1 MKLSLS
7 RLLETSKFISTDAGQ
22 QLADFIEYVA
32 DLAEN
37 TIRALQN
44 QLTFQDNFNAKVS
57 LVSLKHNVEQIV
69 NTDLKRPIGIIPL
82 QTVSTTTG
90 VDSIIWYINN
100 SGQTVVKVG
109 LVGAPAAAVDVTLA
123 ILFP

>member
-1 MKLSLS
+1 MKMNIS
-7 RLLETSKFISTDAGQ
+7 RLLETSKFASTDAGQ
-22 QLADFIEYVA
+22 QLADFIQYVA

-37 TIRALQN
+37 VIRALQN

-57 LVSLKHNVEQIV
+57 TISLKHNVEQVV
-69 NTDLKRPIGIIPL
+69 NTDFKRPMGILPL
-82 QTVSTTTG
+82 QAISTTTG
-90 VDSIIWYINN
+90 VDSLIWYVNN

-109 LVGAPAAAVDVTLA
+109 LVGSPTAAVDVTLA